1 MKRWTTFGPFVLG
14 SDELR
19 LVRCLL
25 RSRLSKSAQ
34 RVLAIFSV
42 WRLSVSASMS
52 EGGEVY
58 SMAEMGRDAVG
69 SHRVV

>member
-1 MKRWTTFGPFVLG
+1 MVFGPFVLG

-25 RSRLSKSAQ
+25 GSRLSGSAQ

-42 WRLSVSASMS
+42 WRLSVSVVMS
-52 EGGEVY
+52 EGEEVY
-58 SMAEMGRDAVG
+58 
-69 SHRVV
+69 